1 MGNIIADHRLFPGD
15 LAYFCHDTLLELRKK
30 EIVAGG
36 EKLFHYLRKG
46 IPSWVNKKPAF
57 SAKFYSK

>member
-36 EKLFHYLRKG
+36 GKLFHYLHKG
-46 IPSWVNKKPAF
+46 TPNRVKKKPIF
-57 SAKFYSK
+57 SAKFKPK

>member
-36 EKLFHYLRKG
+36 EKLFHYLLKG
-46 IPSWVNKKPAF
+46 ILNRIKK
-57 SAKFYSK
+57 SL

>member
-36 EKLFHYLRKG
+36 EKLFHYLLKG
-46 IPSWVNKKPAF
+46 IPNRIKK
-57 SAKFYSK
+57 SL